1 MQFLT
6 YIKTIADSEEEREA
20 RAEAEREFD
29 RLLTWL
35 ERTYTRVFATLR
47 RCSSPSLSSSLRR
60 VRQR

>member
-1 MQFLT
+1 M
-6 YIKTIADSEEEREA
+6 ADSEEEREA

-47 RCSSPSLSSSLRR
+47 RCSSLSLSSPLRR